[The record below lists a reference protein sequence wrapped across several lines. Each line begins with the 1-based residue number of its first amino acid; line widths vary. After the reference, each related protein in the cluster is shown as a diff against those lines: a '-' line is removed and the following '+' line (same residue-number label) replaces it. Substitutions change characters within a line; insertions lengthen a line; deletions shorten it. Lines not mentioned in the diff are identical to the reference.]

1 MGKIIPKDIEVVV
14 GSYGGV
20 GTTFFLDF
28 VAQFK
33 KTNHPQDEDK
43 IKHLGMPP
51 VSFNKD
57 IKCIYIYGDPMEAAT
72 SLFGRGMHHY
82 QSKKLQRDQEAVNEA
97 IPLDLTLEDYAKAG
111 VDQFQFRR
119 HFFNWYQDYL
129 VHPTLFIRY
138 EEIWDHKEEIFK
150 FLDLPMSELDNFPEK
165 KERRSKLA
173 DLPEPVLSGLDT
185 MYGAFVKELDE
196 IGACVLRGEQY
207 IGARMHALRSRNLRI
222 ALRRESGEWLNAH
235 CPSLYQ
241 RVRNARASLVERPS
255 PRS

>member
-51 VSFNKD
+51 VSFNKNVRFV
-57 IKCIYIYGDPMEAAT
+57 YIYGDPMEAAT
-72 SLFGRGMHHY
+72 SLFGRGMHNY
-82 QSKKLQRDQEAVNEA
+82 QSKKLQRDQEAVNEP
-97 IPLDLTLEDYAKAG
+97 IPLDLSLEDYAKAG

-119 HFFNWYQDYL
+119 HFYNWYQDYL
-129 VHPTLFIRY
+129 IHPTLFIRY
-138 EEIWDHKEEIFK
+138 EKIWEHKEEIFK
-150 FLDLPMSELDNFPEK
+150 FLDLPMSELENFPEK

-173 DLPEPVLSGLDT
+173 DLSEPVLSGLDT
-185 MYGAFVKELDE
+185 MYGDFVKELNE
-196 IGACVLRGEQY
+196 IGGCVLRGEEY
-207 IGARMHALRSRNLRI
+207 AGKRSHALCSRNLRI
-222 ALRRESGEWLNAH
+222 AIRREIGEGLNQNF
-235 CPSLYQ
+235 PSIYKKI
-241 RVRNARASLVERPS
+241 RDARAGLK
-255 PRS
+255 

>member
-28 VAQFK
+28 IAQFK

-51 VSFNKD
+51 VSFNKNVRFV
-57 IKCIYIYGDPMEAAT
+57 YIYGDPMEAAT
-72 SLFGRGMHHY
+72 SLFGRGMHNY
-82 QSKKLQRDQEAVNEA
+82 QSKKLQRDQEAVNEP
-97 IPLDLTLEDYAKAG
+97 IPLDLSLEDYAKAG

-119 HFFNWYQDYL
+119 HFHNWYQDYL
-129 VHPTLFIRY
+129 IHPTLFIRY
-138 EEIWDHKEEIFK
+138 EKIWDHKEEIFK

-173 DLPEPVLSGLDT
+173 DLPELVLSGLDT
-185 MYGAFVKELDE
+185 MYGDFVKELDE
-196 IGACVLRGEQY
+196 IGECVLRGEEY
-207 IGARMHALRSRNLRI
+207 AGKSSHALFSSNLRI
-222 ALRRESGEWLNAH
+222 AIRREIGEGLNERF
-235 CPSLYQ
+235 PSIY
-241 RVRNARASLVERPS
+241 RKIRDARAALK
-255 PRS
+255 

>member
-1 MGKIIPKDIEVVV
+1 
-14 GSYGGV
+14 
-20 GTTFFLDF
+20 
-28 VAQFK
+28 
-33 KTNHPQDEDK
+33 
-43 IKHLGMPP
+43 
-51 VSFNKD
+51 
-57 IKCIYIYGDPMEAAT
+57 
-72 SLFGRGMHHY
+72 
-82 QSKKLQRDQEAVNEA
+82 
-97 IPLDLTLEDYAKAG
+97 
-111 VDQFQFRR
+111 
-119 HFFNWYQDYL
+119 
-129 VHPTLFIRY
+129 
-138 EEIWDHKEEIFK
+138 
-150 FLDLPMSELDNFPEK
+150 MSELDNFPEK